1 MSGPT
6 KATRA
11 LVWERDAGRCARCG
25 LPITREWSLHHRVP
39 RGAGGSRRPE
49 LNSPANLVLLC
60 GSATSPKGAIW
71 LWSLTGATPNA
82 PATSSASWSTST
94 RPRCRC
100 CTTAPGGCASTTT
113 AEPPSMPIPPQEGT
127 TDE

>member
-60 GSATSPKGAIW
+60 GSATSPKGCHLAVE
-71 LWSLTGATPNA
+71 SDRRDAQRTGYLISKLVNLD
-82 PATSSASWSTST
+82 PAEVPLLYHGAWWV
-94 RPRCRC
+94 RLDHHGG
-100 CTTAPGGCASTTT
+100 TTVHAHPAPGRNHR
-113 AEPPSMPIPPQEGT
+113 
-127 TDE
+127 